1 MLRRDRALVRDQLPD
16 RIEQCRDV
24 AMSPPQI
31 EIHDEAL
38 ATAVRLAQI
47 FERRPLTPVEQNR
60 MMAALQRTRMAC
72 NAAGLVDKTTQGSP
86 KLDKLANILD
96 RDCQL
101 AGLKAV
107 VFSQWAQMASSGSGM
122 GLGCGR
128 LHGGVPS
135 VKRGDLMDRFRDDEA
150 CQVFVSWS
158 CGAWVRVSS
167 ASWACRVVCWWS
179 GCGGR

>member
-47 FERRPLTPVEQNR
+47 LERRPLTPVEQNR

-72 NAAGLVDKTTQGSP
+72 NAAGLVDKTTQGLS
-86 KLDKLANILD
+86 LI
-96 RDCQL
+96 
-101 AGLKAV
+101 
-107 VFSQWAQMASSGSGM
+107 
-122 GLGCGR
+122 
-128 LHGGVPS
+128 HI
-135 VKRGDLMDRFRDDEA
+135 
-150 CQVFVSWS
+150 
-158 CGAWVRVSS
+158 
-167 ASWACRVVCWWS
+167 
-179 GCGGR
+179 